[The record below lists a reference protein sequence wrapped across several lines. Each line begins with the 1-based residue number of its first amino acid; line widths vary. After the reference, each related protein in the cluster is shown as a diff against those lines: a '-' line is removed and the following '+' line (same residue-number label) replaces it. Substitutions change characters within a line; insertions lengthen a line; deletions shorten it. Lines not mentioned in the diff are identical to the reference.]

1 MYFPWVGMLE
11 QIKHADVFVHYDDVQ
26 FARGFFNRVQIKT
39 RTGISWL
46 TVPLAGQRRGQLI
59 NEVQIDYRT
68 DWRRSHLSQLS
79 QAYED
84 SPFKADMLA
93 LIDSVLSARHQSLA
107 CLARASMDALVAYFP
122 VIGAETTFM
131 TASKMN
137 VPGTSTQRLID
148 LCLALKAATYL
159 TGHGARNYLD
169 HEAFEAHGID
179 VSYMNYGCAAYAQL
193 HGTFTPYVS
202 ALDLIANL
210 GPDGVAKIRGQAVP
224 WRSFLARSTE

>member
-1 MYFPWVGMLE
+1 MLE

-68 DWRRSHLSQLS
+68 DWRRSHLGQLS

-84 SPFKADMLA
+84 APFKADMLA
-93 LIDSVLSARHQSLA
+93 LVDAVLSAGHQSLA
-107 CLARASMDALVAYFP
+107 CLAQASMAALVAYFP
-122 VIGAETTFM
+122 TIGADTTFM
-131 TASKMN
+131 TASEMN
-137 VPGTSTQRLID
+137 VPGASTQRLIA
-148 LCLALKAATYL
+148 LCRALNAATYL

-179 VSYMNYGCAAYAQL
+179 VSYMDYGCTEYAQL
-193 HGTFTPYVS
+193 HGAFTPYVS

-210 GPDGVAKIRGQAVP
+210 GPDGLTKIRGQALP
-224 WRSFLARSTE
+224 WRNFLAPSTAQELSL